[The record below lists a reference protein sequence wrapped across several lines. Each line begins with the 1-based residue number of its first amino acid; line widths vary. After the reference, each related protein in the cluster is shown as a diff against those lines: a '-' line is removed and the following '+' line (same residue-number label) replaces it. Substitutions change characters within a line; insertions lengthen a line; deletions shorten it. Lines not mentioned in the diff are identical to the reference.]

1 MSGEHIA
8 GTDPPLPISLAGAA
22 MHPSAHRRHGHSS
35 AGRTSA
41 EPASA
46 SPIACIERRAL
57 PVDQRHLGCYGI
69 CDETPRPK
77 NRGRITRSVSDEVE
91 AGDRLV
97 QVALTA
103 DVARRLR
110 AIANKLLRDRGDAED
125 LVQHACLTYVKTVRS
140 GVVIREAEAFLVG
153 AVHRAAMSVGRQ
165 NRRRAGRMS
174 IGLSDDEQ
182 AAAGGSGC
190 EALDYDALLAEVRL
204 ALPSSLRASLDD
216 CLAGKSDLE
225 IAARDGVEESAV
237 RKRRSRLMAVMVD
250 GLLTEV
256 LASGVSQKRLTGT
269 YPVGAADGQ
278 PPTPNPHHEVAS
290 ECLAGDSPFP
300 WFCTAC
306 ARGPRRHQRGDREGR
321 YRDYFRRRRKRL
333 QDH

>member
-46 SPIACIERRAL
+46 SPISRNERRAL

-103 DVARRLR
+103 DVVRRLR

-216 CLAGKSDLE
+216 LPGRQVGSGDCSAG
-225 IAARDGVEESAV
+225 
-237 RKRRSRLMAVMVD
+237 RSRGKCGPQAPVASHGGDGGRVVD
-250 GLLTEV
+250 GSTSKWCV
-256 LASGVSQKRLTGT
+256 TK
-269 YPVGAADGQ
+269 AADGHLSCWRGRW
-278 PPTPNPHHEVAS
+278 PTPNPQPPS
-290 ECLAGDSPFP
+290 
-300 WFCTAC
+300 
-306 ARGPRRHQRGDREGR
+306 
-321 YRDYFRRRRKRL
+321 
-333 QDH
+333 